1 MVKGAGRRRRHGYWR
16 RRRQVSAGRLAL
28 PVTAEDARGLYERGV
43 LGVELGNDDVPPFA
57 ARPEWQPTFIDTLVR
72 QFDGLEDADDV
83 LVNSSSDLEPK
94 EAAYMEETWHAK
106 MIGPLL
112 PSFYLDDVRLPS
124 NKDYGFNLFRS
135 TVSCMEWLDK
145 QPSRSVVLVSYGT
158 VSDFDAARLEE
169 LGHGLCN
176 SGKPFLWVV
185 RSNEEHKLSHEL
197 RRQCEAKGLIVPFC
211 PQLEVLAHKATG
223 CFLTHCGW
231 NSTLEAIVNG
241 IPLVAMPHWADQPT
255 IAKYTE
261 SVWEMGICVRRG
273 KNGALKRE
281 EVERCIKEVMD
292 GERKDDYRQN
302 AMRLMNKAKE
312 AMQDGGRSDKNI
324 VEFATK
330 RSRFLCCFLSHCG
343 WNSTLEAIVNGVP
356 LVAIP
361 HWADQPT
368 TSKYMESL
376 WGMGVRVR
384 HDKGGGLQRE
394 EVERCIREVMEGD
407 KKEDYKKNA
416 VSSSTPAPASTAT
429 CTILDD
435 DCSGGQ
441 VLLLPFPAAQGHTNP
456 LLQFGRRL
464 AYHGLRPTLVTTR
477 HVLATTPPPGE
488 PFRVAAIS
496 DGFDDAG
503 GMAACPDF
511 AEYVRSLE
519 QHGSRTLAELL
530 ASTEPAVRVLVYD
543 PHLAWARRVARDA
556 GVPAAAFLS
565 QPCAVDII
573 YGEVFAGRL
582 ALPVTAADARGLYER
597 GVLGVEL
604 GHDDVPPFAARP
616 EWHSTFID
624 KSVRQ
629 FDGLEDADDVL
640 VNSSSDLE
648 PKEAAYM
655 EETWHAKM
663 IGPLLPSFYLD
674 DVRLPSNKDYG
685 FNLFR
690 STVSCMEWLDK
701 QPSRSVVLVSYGTV
715 SDFDAAKLEELGHGL
730 CNSGKPFLWV
740 VRSNEEHKL
749 SHELRRQYEAKGLIV
764 PFCPQL
770 EVLAHKATGCFL
782 THCGWNSTLEAIVNG
797 IPLVAMPHWADQ
809 PTIAKY
815 MESVWEMGVRVQRGK
830 NGALRREE
838 VERCIKE
845 VMDGE
850 RKDDYRQNAMR
861 LMSKAKEA
869 MQDGGRSDKNIV
881 EFAVNSKYHIDPSIF
896 FQIGLCFIESH
907 DLVRQHL
914 F

>member
-281 EVERCIKEVMD
+281 EVERCIKE
-292 GERKDDYRQN
+292 
-302 AMRLMNKAKE
+302 
-312 AMQDGGRSDKNI
+312 
-324 VEFATK
+324 
-330 RSRFLCCFLSHCG
+330 
-343 WNSTLEAIVNGVP
+343 
-356 LVAIP
+356 
-361 HWADQPT
+361 
-368 TSKYMESL
+368 
-376 WGMGVRVR
+376 
-384 HDKGGGLQRE
+384 
-394 EVERCIREVMEGD
+394 
-407 KKEDYKKNA
+407 
-416 VSSSTPAPASTAT
+416 
-429 CTILDD
+429 
-435 DCSGGQ
+435 
-441 VLLLPFPAAQGHTNP
+441 
-456 LLQFGRRL
+456 
-464 AYHGLRPTLVTTR
+464 
-477 HVLATTPPPGE
+477 
-488 PFRVAAIS
+488 
-496 DGFDDAG
+496 
-503 GMAACPDF
+503 
-511 AEYVRSLE
+511 
-519 QHGSRTLAELL
+519 
-530 ASTEPAVRVLVYD
+530 
-543 PHLAWARRVARDA
+543 
-556 GVPAAAFLS
+556 
-565 QPCAVDII
+565 
-573 YGEVFAGRL
+573 
-582 ALPVTAADARGLYER
+582 
-597 GVLGVEL
+597 
-604 GHDDVPPFAARP
+604 
-616 EWHSTFID
+616 
-624 KSVRQ
+624 
-629 FDGLEDADDVL
+629 
-640 VNSSSDLE
+640 
-648 PKEAAYM
+648 
-655 EETWHAKM
+655 
-663 IGPLLPSFYLD
+663 
-674 DVRLPSNKDYG
+674 
-685 FNLFR
+685 
-690 STVSCMEWLDK
+690 
-701 QPSRSVVLVSYGTV
+701 
-715 SDFDAAKLEELGHGL
+715 
-730 CNSGKPFLWV
+730 
-740 VRSNEEHKL
+740 
-749 SHELRRQYEAKGLIV
+749 
-764 PFCPQL
+764 
-770 EVLAHKATGCFL
+770 
-782 THCGWNSTLEAIVNG
+782 
-797 IPLVAMPHWADQ
+797 
-809 PTIAKY
+809 
-815 MESVWEMGVRVQRGK
+815 
-830 NGALRREE
+830 
-838 VERCIKE
+838 E